1 MEECFFAELTRAA
14 MEALAGENTAHD
26 NIDRKIEEL
35 KRQEDQLRQEEI
47 TTELIDVVTGSE
59 ALLHPKI

>member
-35 KRQEDQLRQEEI
+35 KRQEDQLHQEEI

-59 ALLHPKI
+59 TLLRSKI